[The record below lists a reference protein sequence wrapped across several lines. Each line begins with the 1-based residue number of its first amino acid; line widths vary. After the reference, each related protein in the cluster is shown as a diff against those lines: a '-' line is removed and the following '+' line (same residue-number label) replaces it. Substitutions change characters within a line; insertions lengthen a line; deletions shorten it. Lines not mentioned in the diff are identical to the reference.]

1 MYKTIMVPIDLA
13 HADTLGKAIQ
23 TGADLAKHYG
33 AKLYLVGVTDVTPTA
48 VAHTPEEFD
57 QKLEQF
63 TRQQAEVTGTPM
75 TAVTITSH
83 DPVIDLDDKLKQTA
97 SELGVD
103 LVVMATHL
111 PRFSDLLFSSNAGH
125 LASHSDLS
133 VFVVR

>member
-1 MYKTIMVPIDLA
+1 MYTTIMVPIDLA
-13 HADTLGKAIQ
+13 HADTLGKAIR
-23 TGADLAKHYG
+23 TGADLARLYK
-33 AKLYLVGVTDVTPTA
+33 AKLYLVGVTDVTPTD

-57 QKLEQF
+57 AKLEAF
-63 TRQQAEVTGTPM
+63 TRQQAEAMATPM
-75 TAVTITSH
+75 TAITITSH
-83 DPVIDLDDKLKQTA
+83 DPVIDLDDKLKQIA

-111 PRFSDLLFSSNAGH
+111 PRFSDLLFSSNTGY